1 MRECGPRDC
10 RSPGHGRSLQHLDKT
25 TLSAEDYVAQEAWRS
40 ATPPVCCRALAVTAC
55 GMTRHGTYGRKT
67 PRGMRVARWYCR
79 PCHRSFSAL
88 PGCLQARLA
97 GTLASCEAQVV
108 AAEEAGSLWACVRAL
123 YPEAIDLT
131 SARRSLRRR
140 VVGVHQSLR
149 ILVGLFP
156 GAAGRDV
163 SAPDR
168 SAQPPAVRR
177 GACVRA
183 GAGLRPPCSSS
194 PSRWIRRSPAGSPE
208 HDGAVNTRRHY
219 VRGSQPAR
227 VAASTD
233 QHGKM

>member
-40 ATPPVCCRALAVTAC
+40 ATPPVCCRGLAVTAC

-156 GAAGRDV
+156 VLLDATCLRLIGL
-163 SAPDR
+163 R
-168 SAQPPAVRR
+168 SHLPCGEALV
-177 GACVRA
+177 CVREL
-183 GAGLRPPCSSS
+183 GCDHLVHLPRPVGFAVLPQG
-194 PSRWIRRSPAGSPE
+194 PRSTTGPPTG
-208 HDGAVNTRRHY
+208 DGT
-219 VRGSQPAR
+219 
-227 VAASTD
+227 
-233 QHGKM
+233 M